1 MKVFI
6 IILVAIIAVAG
17 LLIINGKTLEQ
28 ANDEATNN
36 LITDAISGDELDSG
50 NGISNNKKENDGILK
65 SIEDIDLQDEDG
77 KGRNYSFRYND
88 EKYEAIFV
96 KDTWKIYD
104 SYKIINRAD
113 MAIICEAL
121 INVHPIPSKDR
132 ESFREVEDLVYEWHQ
147 HNIAY
152 RFLAE
157 DNAWKKSAKDVDLD
171 PEDQGRNIQEIYE
184 ARTGK
189 KFDIKDF

>member
-1 MKVFI
+1 MK
-6 IILVAIIAVAG
+6 G
-17 LLIINGKTLEQ
+17 LLIVILIMLIVGVFIFINNSVEE
-28 ANDEATNN
+28 NNEDTNN
-36 LITDAISGDELDSG
+36 FEEIIVSGDKLDSG
-50 NGISNNKKENDGILK
+50 NEISNNRKENDGILV
-65 SIEDIDLQDEDG
+65 SIEDINLLDEDG
-77 KGRNYSFRYND
+77 KGNNYSFIYND
-88 EKYEAIFV
+88 EKYKAIFV

-104 SYKIINRAD
+104 SYKITNKAD

-152 RFLAE
+152 KFLAE
-157 DNAWKKSAKDVDLD
+157 DNAWKKNVKDVDLD
-171 PEDQGRNIQEIYE
+171 PDDQGRNIQEIYE

-189 KFDIKDF
+189 KFDIRNF